1 MHNLNDAF
9 AQLKLNCQGS
19 TTLMLIKAL
28 DGSSLAL
35 KAVEIFDQIADYPV
49 DVITDPKTREKIVA
63 DLLSKSL
70 TFVAESQGS

>member
-9 AQLKLNCQGS
+9 AQLKLNCQSS

-28 DGSSLAL
+28 DGSSLSL
-35 KAVEIFDQIADYPV
+35 KALEVFDEIADYPP
-49 DVITDPKTREKIVA
+49 DVIGEPEARKKIVA

-70 TFVAESQGS
+70 TSVATGQ

>member
-28 DGSSLAL
+28 DASSLSL
-35 KAVEIFDQIADYPV
+35 KALEIFDEIADYPA
-49 DVITDPKTREKIVA
+49 DVVGDQDTRKKVVA
-63 DLLSKSL
+63 ELLSKSL
-70 TFVAESQGS
+70 TFVAENQN